1 MKTLTILIVFGGFL
15 NFTTNNCLAQNNR
28 IISDAEVLDTAKAYL
43 NHFVETIDGQY
54 KEFGFNQKEDMNNVQ
69 LGAPYEVVFLS
80 SDFVTDSVFNEE
92 KNYFTNEN
100 YGWKVPLI
108 FEDTIR
114 CLMTVIYAN
123 DSLRATGGGG
133 AYFCEFLDNC
143 EKKYSIPQEGKRYM
157 LLPEVIYMCEFIMLR
172 DSNNSFKLYPIR
184 KDIEGYNDCTNDVS
198 YNKHNSVKEF
208 FNTYKTKIYTSIADE
223 TKSSFKFKLYPNP
236 LSTNGILQGFIPQT
250 IAKADIKI
258 FDCTGK
264 ALFQS
269 QIKERGEIKIVI
281 NREIFSTGG
290 IYLCKITLDRETIS
304 KKIMVT
310 NYSL

>member
-1 MKTLTILIVFGGFL
+1 MKTLIILTVFGGFL

-28 IISDAEVLDTAKAYL
+28 IISDEEVLNAANAYL
-43 NHFVETIDGQY
+43 DHFVESIDGQY
-54 KEFGFNQKEDMNNVQ
+54 REFGFIQKEDMYNVQ
-69 LGAPYEVVFLS
+69 LGAPYEVLFLS
-80 SDFVTDSVFNEE
+80 SDFVTDSLFIEE

-100 YGWKVPLI
+100 HIWEVPLI

-114 CLMTVIYAN
+114 CSIKVIYAN
-123 DSLRATGGGG
+123 DSLRAVGGGG
-133 AYFCEFLDNC
+133 AYFCQFLDNS
-143 EKKYSIPQEGKRYM
+143 ETKYLIPQEGKRYL

-172 DSNNSFKLYPIR
+172 DSNSSFKLYPIR
-184 KDIEGYNDCTNDVS
+184 KDIEGYVDCTNDIS
-198 YNKHNSVKEF
+198 YNKYNSVEGF
-208 FNTYKTKIYTSIADE
+208 FNTYKTKIYTSVINKV
-223 TKSSFKFKLYPNP
+223 KSSYKFEIYPNP

-250 IAKADIKI
+250 IVKADFKI
-258 FDCTGK
+258 FDCIGK